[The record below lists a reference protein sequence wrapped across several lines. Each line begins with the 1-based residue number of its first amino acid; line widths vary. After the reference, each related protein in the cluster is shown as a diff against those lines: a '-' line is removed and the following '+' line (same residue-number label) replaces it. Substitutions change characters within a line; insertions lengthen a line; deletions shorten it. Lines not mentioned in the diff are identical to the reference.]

1 MDMAIKGWMKPK
13 SAAEYADVSEE
24 SIREWMRTGLPHAPV
39 SDRITL
45 IRIEDIDK
53 FIATRLRTRNDVDS
67 AVDEVVS
74 SVLKS
79 IQGGKNGRNREG
91 KTSRIG

>member
-1 MDMAIKGWMKPK
+1 MTIKGWVKPK

-24 SIREWMRTGLPHAPV
+24 SIREWMRTGLPYAPV

-45 IRIEDIDK
+45 IRIDDLDN

-74 SVLKS
+74 SIMNSTKRS
-79 IQGGKNGRNREG
+79 HNGRNRSG
-91 KTSRIG
+91 KTSRIR